1 MEIHPIAH
9 IHTPFKEKFG
19 IPRQGVKAEH
29 SYGEI
34 IFEKEYRQLEAFK
47 GIEDFTYLWLIWGF
61 SQVKESANFK
71 ATVRP
76 PRLGGNQRV
85 GVFASR
91 SPFRP
96 NRLAL
101 SAVKLEALESDSPEG
116 PKLIVSG
123 IDMVDGTPIYDI
135 KPYSS
140 ESDALNDGQ
149 SGFID
154 QVAFNTLQVHW
165 PEDLA
170 DQVSQ
175 AERAGITEV
184 LAADP
189 RPAYQRQED
198 REYGMLYGGY
208 NIRFQVRDQICY
220 LLSLDPI
227 RN

>member
-1 MEIHPIAH
+1 M
-9 IHTPFKEKFG
+9 
-19 IPRQGVKAEH
+19 
-29 SYGEI
+29 
-34 IFEKEYRQLEAFK
+34 L
-47 GIEDFTYLWLIWGF
+47 LI
-61 SQVKESANFK
+61 SD
-71 ATVRP
+71 
-76 PRLGGNQRV
+76 RV

-175 AERAGITEV
+175 SERAGITEV

-208 NIRFQVRDQICY
+208 NIRFQVRNQICY